1 MMLDAKLLRENPV
14 SVENMLKRRGIDFPL
29 DELIALDKKRRQLIV
44 ELQDFRHRKNMLAH
58 TIAQK
63 RAQTEKTDSI
73 NTELND
79 MKEVSNKI
87 IELEKEQESVQS
99 KFLNLMM
106 SIPNLLHE
114 SVPSGSSERE
124 NVVVKEYEH
133 KTVKTSLSPKD
144 HIDIATSLDLLDLER
159 AAKISGA
166 RFYFLKNELVKM
178 NQALLNF
185 GLDYL
190 SNSGYTLTQPPYMI
204 RREAM
209 EGAIILGDF
218 EQVIY
223 KVDGEDLYMIG
234 TSEHAVVSMHMDE
247 ILEGKKLP
255 SRYASVS
262 PCFRKEAGAHGRD
275 MKGIFRVH
283 QFEKVE
289 QVVFCRPEDSWKEH
303 ERMLDLTEK
312 FYEKLGIPYR
322 TVLLCSAD
330 LGKVSAKTYDIEGWF
345 PGQGSYRELVSCSN
359 CLDYQARRLR
369 IRFRDNT
376 NEETK
381 LVHTLNSTLVATE
394 RTMVSIIENYQTDNG
409 TIEVPEILQKY
420 MGDIKEMKVSNSPKI
435 PTAERNQ
442 YRQK

>member
-1 MMLDAKLLRENPV
+1 MLDAKLLRENPV

-29 DELIALDKKRRQLIV
+29 DELIVLDKKRRQLIV

-124 NVVVKEYEH
+124 NVVVKEYGH

-144 HIDIATSLDLLDLER
+144 HIDIATSLDLIDLER

-190 SNSGYTLTQPPYMI
+190 SYSGYTLTQPPYMI

-442 YRQK
+442 M